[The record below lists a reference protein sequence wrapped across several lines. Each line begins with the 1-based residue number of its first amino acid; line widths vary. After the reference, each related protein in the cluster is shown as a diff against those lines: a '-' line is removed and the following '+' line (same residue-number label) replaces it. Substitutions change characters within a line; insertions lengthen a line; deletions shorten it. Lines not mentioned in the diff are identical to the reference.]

1 MLTNISRSQD
11 VRRLSWQEKRFYHL
25 QFEVLLNYMHSF
37 VGHMIPVLVLGVS
50 TLATASTVM
59 LLRIDLHEGGPGC
72 APCASLVLIGFAA
85 AAWLGG
91 FFIINF
97 LERFEEGSGA
107 ILRSI
112 ADDITIEA
120 HDGSGCWYGGR
131 LVRRSFAA
139 RLFRR
144 RLLRIRVG
152 TFRTMEAG
160 FAVEFF
166 QMTSENMV
174 TYALMVNLK
183 GQMWLL

>member
-1 MLTNISRSQD
+1 M
-11 VRRLSWQEKRFYHL
+11 
-25 QFEVLLNYMHSF
+25 
-37 VGHMIPVLVLGVS
+37 PVLVLGVS

-59 LLRIDLHEGGPGC
+59 LLRIDLHEGGQGC
-72 APCASLVLIGFAA
+72 APCAAFVLFIFAS

-91 FFIINF
+91 FVIINF
-97 LERFEEGSGA
+97 LERFAEGSGA

-144 RLLRIRVG
+144 RLLRVRIG
-152 TFRTMEAG
+152 SFSTMEAG
-160 FAVEFF
+160 FAVKFF
-166 QMTSENMV
+166 QMTAENMV
-174 TYALMVNLK
+174 TYAFMVNRK
-183 GQMWLL
+183 SQMWLL